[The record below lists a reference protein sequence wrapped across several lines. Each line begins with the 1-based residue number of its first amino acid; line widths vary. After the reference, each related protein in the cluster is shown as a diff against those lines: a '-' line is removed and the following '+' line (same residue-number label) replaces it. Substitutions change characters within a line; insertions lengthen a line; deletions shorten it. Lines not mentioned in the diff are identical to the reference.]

1 MKCRGF
7 YSWGGFGIWTQ
18 NPYEESQK
26 IRWKKEKEK
35 RVNHSFNLV
44 DSELIFY
51 SCFSRGKNLFK
62 SIEF

>member
-1 MKCRGF
+1 MKKVKRVD
-7 YSWGGFGIWTQ
+7 
-18 NPYEESQK
+18 E
-26 IRWKKEKEK
+26 KKEKEK

-44 DSELIFY
+44 DSELICY

>member
-1 MKCRGF
+1 MKKVKRLD
-7 YSWGGFGIWTQ
+7 
-18 NPYEESQK
+18 E
-26 IRWKKEKEK
+26 KEKGK

-51 SCFSRGKNLFK
+51 SYFSRGKNLFK